1 MGIFWVESPPKH
13 ASVGLAEQ
21 IKYTIH
27 VGQDL
32 YECIMSIVAPYEQCQ
47 NCLLL
52 VQAPF
57 LILSMI
63 SFSQWQYKFL
73 PT

>member
-1 MGIFWVESPPKH
+1 
-13 ASVGLAEQ
+13 
-21 IKYTIH
+21 
-27 VGQDL
+27 
-32 YECIMSIVAPYEQCQ
+32 
-47 NCLLL
+47 LLL